1 MVREGS
7 KKRGRDRRE
16 SWLSLKNKS
25 NHTVAELLH
34 ELHASNVFASS
45 FGQLYIN
52 TKSSTS
58 SICRTPH
65 SITSSHCSGTT
76 FNRHYNWVGAART
89 RTPSAT
95 NYDVHSPT
103 WGDGKPVHLPSAM
116 EATGLG
122 HEPC

>member
-1 MVREGS
+1 GS
-7 KKRGRDRRE
+7 KKRGRERRE

-25 NHTVAELLH
+25 NHTVAELLD
-34 ELHASNVFASS
+34 ELHASNVFALS
-45 FGQLYIN
+45 FGQPYIN
-52 TKSSTS
+52 
-58 SICRTPH
+58 
-65 SITSSHCSGTT
+65 CSEKISLCNRHYYEQPFLRFTGPT
-76 FNRHYNWVGAART
+76 FNRHENWVGAART

-122 HEPC
+122 HEPY